1 MEKTT
6 KREYTQIING
16 RYDNKGAIKAMDI
29 LNNIPLT
36 VEYFKSRPDVQQ
48 RIEKSINSN
57 EYLAV
62 YKRGTRSGFE
72 YIPRDEDAL
81 IIRGLDIKGMEE
93 EKLRQNWRNV
103 DNAFLSPWETTDKP
117 NDFFIDDLKWK
128 YLLRNIVRGKN
139 IMMTGPS
146 GCGKTDVTFKAAK
159 SLDREVIYFNLGATQ
174 DPRSTLIGNTHYSK
188 DTGTYFSESLFVS
201 AIQKENAVILL
212 DELSRAHPEAWN
224 ILMTVL
230 DPIQRYLRLDEKSDS
245 PTIKVADGVSFIAT
259 ANIGSEYTATRV
271 IDRALLDRFTI
282 LEMDTLSYED
292 EYRLLSNKCGDSVKQ
307 DTLLQLCDIIKD
319 IRKEVKSDMPRI
331 STTISTRATLEIA
344 ELLEDDF
351 TLAQAAEVLIYP
363 LFSDEGGNDSERTY
377 VKQIVQKYAVE
388 NSTKGIHEPTE
399 AERIVKDLQATI
411 KKIGE

>member
-1 MEKTT
+1 MAT
-6 KREYTQIING
+6 REYTQIIEG
-16 RYDNKGAIKAMDI
+16 KYDNKGTIKAMDI

-36 VEYFKSRPDVQQ
+36 VEYFKTRPDVQQ
-48 RIEKSINSN
+48 RIEKSINSD

-72 YIPRDEDAL
+72 YIPRDKNAL
-81 IIRGLDIKGMEE
+81 TVRGLDIKDMS
-93 EKLRQNWRNV
+93 KKPSNIDPTSWSTV
-103 DNAFLSPWETTDKP
+103 DKP
-117 NDFFIDDLKWK
+117 NDFFISDLKWK

-159 SLDREVIYFNLGATQ
+159 SLDREVMYFNLGATQ

-188 DTGTYFSESLFVS
+188 NTGTYFNESLFVS
-201 AIQKENAVILL
+201 AIQKPNTVILL

-230 DPIQRYLRLDEKSDS
+230 DPIQRYLRLDEKESWDSSDS
-245 PTIKVADGVSFIAT
+245 TTIKVAEGVSFIAT

-292 EYRLLSNKCGDSVKQ
+292 EYKLLSDKCNGSVDQ
-307 DTLLQLCDIIKD
+307 NVLLQLCDIIKD

-331 STTISTRATLEIA
+331 NTTISTRATLEIV
-344 ELLEDDF
+344 ELLNDDF
-351 TLAQAAEVLIYP
+351 TLEQAIEVLVYP

-377 VKQIVQKYAVE
+377 VKQVVQKYLTNDSGRRVHEASV
-388 NSTKGIHEPTE
+388 KGLKDTL
-399 AERIVKDLQATI
+399 KDL
-411 KKIGE
+411 GE

>member
-1 MEKTT
+1 MPT
-6 KREYTQIING
+6 REYTQVIKG
-16 RYDNKGAIKAMDI
+16 HYDNNGTIKAMDI
-29 LNNIPLT
+29 MNNIPLT
-36 VEYFKSRPDVQQ
+36 VEYFKTRPDVQQ
-48 RIEKSINSN
+48 RIEKSINSD

-81 IIRGLDIKGMEE
+81 TVRGLDIKDMS
-93 EKLRQNWRNV
+93 KKPSNIDSTSWSTV
-103 DNAFLSPWETTDKP
+103 DKP
-117 NDFFIDDLKWK
+117 NDFFISDLKWK

-146 GCGKTDVTFKAAK
+146 GCGKTDVTFKAADA
-159 SLDREVIYFNLGATQ
+159 LGREVMYFNLGATQ

-188 DTGTYFSESLFVS
+188 DTGTYFNESLFVS
-201 AIQKENAVILL
+201 AIQKPNTVILL

-230 DPIQRYLRLDEKSDS
+230 DPIQRYLRLDEKESWDSSDS
-245 PTIKVADGVSFIAT
+245 TTIKVAEGVSFIAT

-292 EYRLLSNKCGDSVKQ
+292 EYKLLSNKCNGSVDQ
-307 DTLLQLCDIIKD
+307 NVLLQLCDIIKD

-331 STTISTRATLEIA
+331 NTTISTRATLEIV
-344 ELLEDDF
+344 ELLNDDF
-351 TLAQAAEVLIYP
+351 TLEQAIEVLVYP

-377 VKQIVQKYAVE
+377 VKQVVQKYLTNDSGSRVHEASVE
-388 NSTKGIHEPTE
+388 GLKDTL
-399 AERIVKDLQATI
+399 KDL
-411 KKIGE
+411 GE

>member
-1 MEKTT
+1 MKSKTT
-6 KREYTQIING
+6 KREYTQIIEG
-16 RYDNKGAIKAMDI
+16 KYDNKGAIKAMDI

-36 VEYFKSRPDVQQ
+36 VEYFKTRPDVQQ

-72 YIPRDEDAL
+72 YIPRDEGAL
-81 IIRGLDIKGMEE
+81 TIRGIEIEDMSNTVLDMTKEE
-93 EKLRQNWRNV
+93 NIISW
-103 DNAFLSPWETTDKP
+103 DSIPKP
-117 NDFFIDDLKWK
+117 NDFFINDLKWK

-159 SLDREVIYFNLGATQ
+159 SLDKEVIYFNLGATQ

-201 AIQKENAVILL
+201 AIQKPNTVILL

-230 DPIQRYLRLDEKSDS
+230 DPIQRYLRLDEKSNS

-388 NSTKGIHEPTE
+388 NSTKGIYEPTE

>member
-1 MEKTT
+1 MSKV
-6 KREYTQIING
+6 KREYTQVIKG
-16 RYDNKGAIKAMDI
+16 KYDSKGAIKAMDI

-36 VEYFKSRPDVQQ
+36 VEYFKTRPDVQQ
-48 RIEKSINSN
+48 RIEKSINSK

-72 YIPRDEDAL
+72 YIPRDEGAL
-81 IIRGLDIKGMEE
+81 IIRGIKIKDMNKTQEE
-93 EKLRQNWRNV
+93 NIISW
-103 DNAFLSPWETTDKP
+103 DSIPKP
-117 NDFFIDDLKWK
+117 NDFYIDDLKWK
-128 YLLRNIVRGKN
+128 YLLRNIIRGKN

-146 GCGKTDVTFKAAK
+146 GCGKTDVTFKAAEA
-159 SLDREVIYFNLGATQ
+159 LDREVIYFNLGATQ

-201 AIQKENAVILL
+201 AIQKPNTVILL

-230 DPIQRYLRLDEKSDS
+230 DPIQRYLRLDEKSTS
-245 PTIKVADGVSFIAT
+245 PTIKVAEGVSFIAT

-271 IDRALLDRFTI
+271 IDRALLDRFTL
-282 LEMDTLSYED
+282 LEMDILGYED
-292 EYRLLSNKCGDSVKQ
+292 EYKLLADKYPNIEQ

-331 STTISTRATLEIA
+331 STSISTRATLEIA
-344 ELLEDDF
+344 ELLEDNF
-351 TLAQAAEVLIYP
+351 TLEQAVEVLVYP

-377 VKQIVQKYAVE
+377 ARQVVQKYLVKNTSKKLYE
-388 NSTKGIHEPTE
+388 STK
-399 AERIVKDLQATI
+399 AEKIVEDLQNTI
-411 KKIGE
+411 REIGE